1 MIRKIGGLLIAL
13 LFVVTLF
20 APLTTQAADKATA
33 DVSQAEKLVDQAIQ
47 SAKQGQLQAA
57 KQSYDQFR
65 TTWLKIET
73 GVKQD
78 SGAAYSDIESNMGQ
92 VDYAFLQNKQQNVVQ
107 TLEGLKAANEKF
119 IQGKYGTD
127 VGFKQQ
133 NITLSDFIQMLQ
145 QTKQQTDKHDI
156 AGALTSIAKVRQSWL
171 SVEGVVVAQSAT
183 VYSDAE
189 RDMVTVNAMLSAKP
203 ADEQGASQLLQKMS
217 DYLTPLASKSGY
229 TMWDAAM
236 IPLREGLEALLV
248 VAALLAFVNKSEN
261 KKGKTWVWLGVAVGL
276 VLSILLAILVK
287 VVFSAAAF
295 GSNNSVIAGWTGV
308 VAALMLLYMSYWL
321 HNQSKIKDWNKYIRD
336 KSEKALSTGKLVSF
350 GVLAFLAIFREGTET
365 VLFLIGMVNQIS
377 MKDLILGLVVG
388 MLLLAVI
395 AVLMLFIGVKLPL
408 RPFFLVS
415 SLIVFYL
422 CVKFTGMGVHSLQ
435 LAGVVPSSTTASL
448 PSVDFFAVYP
458 SWQSTVPQLL
468 IVLFAL
474 LVVVSKRKSA
484 KTA

>member
-1 MIRKIGGLLIAL
+1 
-13 LFVVTLF
+13 
-20 APLTTQAADKATA
+20 
-33 DVSQAEKLVDQAIQ
+33 
-47 SAKQGQLQAA
+47 
-57 KQSYDQFR
+57 
-65 TTWLKIET
+65 
-73 GVKQD
+73 
-78 SGAAYSDIESNMGQ
+78 
-92 VDYAFLQNKQQNVVQ
+92 
-107 TLEGLKAANEKF
+107 
-119 IQGKYGTD
+119 
-127 VGFKQQ
+127 
-133 NITLSDFIQMLQ
+133 
-145 QTKQQTDKHDI
+145 
-156 AGALTSIAKVRQSWL
+156 
-171 SVEGVVVAQSAT
+171 
-183 VYSDAE
+183 
-189 RDMVTVNAMLSAKP
+189 
-203 ADEQGASQLLQKMS
+203 
-217 DYLTPLASKSGY
+217 
-229 TMWDAAM
+229 
-236 IPLREGLEALLV
+236 
-248 VAALLAFVNKSEN
+248 
-261 KKGKTWVWLGVAVGL
+261 

-336 KSEKALSTGKLVSF
+336 KSEKALSTGKLISF